1 MSTFERKSSPD
12 PVARAA
18 HILSALSST
27 TIEQAELARALGMPG
42 DGAIEFELA
51 RIWRML
57 ANGVGSGLI
66 KTLDDKDSEP
76 PW

>member
-1 MSTFERKSSPD
+1 MSTFEKKDGLD

-18 HILSALSST
+18 HILSTLSST
-27 TIEQAELARALGMPG
+27 TIEQGELARTLGMPG

-51 RIWRML
+51 RIWRVL
-57 ANGVGSGLI
+57 ANAVSNGLI
-66 KTLDDKDSEP
+66 ESLDARGEEP

>member
-1 MSTFERKSSPD
+1 MSTFEKKSSPD
-12 PVARAA
+12 AVARAA

-27 TIEQAELARALGMPG
+27 VIEHPELARTLGMPG

-51 RIWRML
+51 RIWRVL
-57 ANGVGSGLI
+57 ANAVGSGLI